1 MRQSSRILLVL
12 TVFALLTVHIY
23 LPNASSHLSGYSVS
37 YGSRVTASYYYFDY
51 LYTVSTLSERRE
63 AFDTPINY
71 SDGTLNQSV
80 RYLKLGGNL
89 VHTDAGLIY
98 DSFNGSYSYVVAI
111 VNQSWINY
119 TSDVLAMLKDPKAF
133 PYADSEI
140 PNYVRQNYIG
150 KPADIV
156 VNVVKKDFEEWL
168 NSFFGLTPA
177 NLSKASLAA
186 RAAYFIYR
194 SGYITY
200 NASAVPRPLNYVV
213 THHTGDCDD
222 MSRVLLNLLWAYGIP
237 GKIEYSLVYLRNF
250 SMTSLQSFGSS
261 VKFVNTGPHAYVAT
275 YVPQLGWVSLD
286 LLAGARLYFPSIILG
301 SNEEAIVTQ
310 EESQEARESLLK
322 ERFAEEVMIYDM
334 KNTPENLLKA
344 LNTNTTALTN
354 ELYTL
359 AKPLITSVLTKQKCI
374 ENITVT
380 KTVIKTIPIILTKTE
395 TQTLTKT
402 VTETITR
409 KETTTRTINH
419 TITATTTK
427 TRTIPIT
434 YTHTLTSIINNTKT
448 VSKILTKTITVTK
461 QQTTQGNPTT
471 NEKVNMIIITALAV
485 ALIVGLIITLRR
497 KGM

>member
-1 MRQSSRILLVL
+1 MRQSLKILLIF
-12 TVFALLTVHIY
+12 TVFALLTAHIY
-23 LPNASSHLSGYSVS
+23 LPTVSSLPSGYSVS

-51 LYTVSTLSERRE
+51 LYTVSTSSERRE
-63 AFDTPINY
+63 AFGTPINY
-71 SDGTLNQSV
+71 SDRTLNQTV

-89 VHTDAGLIY
+89 VQTDAGLIY

-119 TSDVLAMLKDPKAF
+119 TSDVLAMLRDPKAF
-133 PYADSEI
+133 QYTDSEI
-140 PNYVRQNYIG
+140 PNYIRQDYIR

-168 NSFFGLTPA
+168 NSFFSLTPE

-237 GKIEYSLVYLRNF
+237 GKIEYSLVYLKNF

-261 VKFVNTGPHAYVAT
+261 VRFVNTGPHAYVVT

-322 ERFAEEVMIYDM
+322 ERFAEEVMIYEVS
-334 KNTPENLLKA
+334 NTPKNLLKA
-344 LNTNTTALTN
+344 LKTNTTALTN

-359 AKPLITSVLTKQKCI
+359 AKPLIASVLTKQKCI

-380 KTVIKTIPIILTKTE
+380 KTVIKIIPITLTKTE

-409 KETTTRTINH
+409 KGTITRTINY
-419 TITATTTK
+419 TLTATATK
-427 TRTIPIT
+427 TKTIPTT
-434 YTHTLTSIINNTKT
+434 YTHTLNSIINNTRTLKET
-448 VSKILTKTITVTK
+448 LTKTITVTK
-461 QQTTQGNPTT
+461 QQTTQGSLISCEEINA
-471 NEKVNMIIITALAV
+471 IIITALAV
-485 ALIVGLIITLRR
+485 VLIITLTISLRR
-497 KGM
+497 KKK